1 MIPRENYFPTLTSL
15 ERYMHR
21 HCAITNLDDGM
32 IYANSGEWYAKI
44 GYSQKF
50 NLYLVHYTSAIEQ
63 LDVYAD
69 YLDLSLLYDLEA
81 LAQSPRICQCSG
93 VRPSVGGDYST

>member
-32 IYANSGEWYAKI
+32 IYASSGEWYAKI
-44 GYSQKF
+44 GYSHKF

-63 LDVYAD
+63 LDMYAD
-69 YLDLSLLYDLEA
+69 YLDLAFLWEQET
-81 LAQSPRICQCSG
+81 LAHSAAI
-93 VRPSVGGDYST
+93 